1 MKPLCDN
8 LINVATDQY
17 YKSIQTSNV
26 TEASSAAAVF
36 DFLEN
41 LQQISNEAYQKE
53 IIRMNDTMKEKLKDV
68 NQRQANSLQ
77 IIKDTILILPIYAS
91 RVNTI
96 YQTMLSR
103 IALGKSNSYDLKPLE
118 PFHIVESFS
127 TSFQSQIESIAR
139 KYPKISTD
147 ISTEIPSIR
156 QTFVS
161 VIDRLPDSINRQDS
175 LTVLSSSIVPFQDS
189 FISTLDKE
197 MRQKLS
203 QLLNGKS
210 DDLSI
215 LKVFCDDLKTKML
228 SYDSGLVL
236 ALKSHIIKLASDY
249 QGLKARTGQQIS
261 IEAMKH
267 SPVLCKGL
275 VEICNKFCQDE
286 SAKEVEKILNSLPP
300 PSSPAKGRR

>member
-1 MKPLCDN
+1 
-8 LINVATDQY
+8 
-17 YKSIQTSNV
+17 
-26 TEASSAAAVF
+26 
-36 DFLEN
+36 
-41 LQQISNEAYQKE
+41 
-53 IIRMNDTMKEKLKDV
+53 MNDTMKEKLKDV

-161 VIDRLPDSINRQDS
+161 AIDRLPDSINRQDS

-236 ALKSHIIKLASDY
+236 ALKFNIIKLASDY
-249 QGLKARTGQQIS
+249 QSLKKRTGQQIS

-267 SPVLCKGL
+267 SPVLCKCL